1 MKKIAI
7 FLFITAVTF
16 AVSGCT
22 DTEDFILKQSG
33 AVSEEE
39 YQQYVEMRDKGELD
53 TDGKYISKELADMEN
68 ENTTHKSVHVT
79 FSHNSAIE
87 IQYYF
92 DAMHE
97 KLIDKNQCYVNPGDC
112 IYAAEVDSG
121 IERNAYYSL
130 QGFRVY
136 SFSSED
142 KKKKELLQD
151 EETESREIHV
161 PDDFDGNE
169 ISVIPIGQYD
179 NRRIELKDFYKD
191 SVGRESKTNGEWI
204 VNEKKVTGNSIE
216 INPVEA
222 VNVDYYYDSK
232 KYVFESSNPGSF
244 FHDEGLVRF
253 ETVDALEDISEF
265 SVELRPL
272 SGFFAFDPE
281 KYIFE
286 NGNVKFEYE
295 GRLIEERSNIPDGS
309 ILTYIVEPN
318 EGYIV
323 AKNTE
328 MIRINAKDSEA
339 TNDQISNCV
348 AFYSQKMIDIT
359 LPRPIGGTV
368 EYSIDGKVISGSNCK
383 LPSGTVVTMNF
394 NPWNGWKSKVKDGE
408 KYIVT
413 DQTKQ
418 SVSIQG
424 IDINSGVFEESETYK
439 PTLKIVLDDS
449 VKDAI
454 FDVENIKNGL
464 KYDGG
469 EKTSTFFEWAGQK
482 GRIIFNEKIATY
494 PNPVLNISEDAVLA
508 GNAIKIEILKVDKD
522 KQEEKETIYIQ
533 KIPIGQEIEIYSS
546 EERERTSK
554 IYTTINVFVS
564 NVEVVPYEEKSMENA
579 KTEVSVSDVTIPY
592 VLNNG
597 DVLEKSRNIE
607 IRIVPDEGYYIAGTE
622 EMDGIYRETMK
633 YSKWNKDY
641 EKIMKKHPAKKI
653 WHVTLDAND
662 EFGTCVYQLD
672 GEAVSGNVA
681 ILEEQKLTLNYTVTD
696 SDYEIKRSG
705 VGGFWKEITHKETEE
720 CTIPMSK
727 EMDGKVIKREDYIQI
742 IPKEK

>member
-1 MKKIAI
+1 MKKII
-7 FLFITAVTF
+7 FFSFITAMTF
-16 AVSGCT
+16 VLAGCT

-39 YQQYVEMRDKGELD
+39 YQQYVEMRNKGELD

-79 FSHNSAIE
+79 FSRNSAIE

-97 KLIDKNQCYVNPGDC
+97 KLIDENQCYVNPGDC

-121 IERNAYYSL
+121 IERNVHYSL

-136 SFSSED
+136 SFGPD
-142 KKKKELLQD
+142 DKKELLQG

-161 PDDFDGNE
+161 PDDFGGNE

-179 NRRIELKDFYKD
+179 SRRIELKDFYKD

-222 VNVDYYYDSK
+222 VIVDYYYDSE
-232 KYVFESSNPGSF
+232 KYVFESSNPDSL

-281 KYIFE
+281 EYIFE

-295 GRLIEERSNIPDGS
+295 GRIIEERSNIPDGS

-339 TNDQISNCV
+339 TKDQISNCV
-348 AFYSQKMIDIT
+348 AFYSQKMIDVT

-368 EYSIDGKVISGSNCK
+368 EYSTDGKVISGSNCK
-383 LPSGTVVTMNF
+383 LSSGTVLTMNF

-439 PTLKIVLDDS
+439 PILKIVLDDS

-469 EKTSTFFEWAGQK
+469 EKASTFLNGQVK
-482 GRIIFNEKIATY
+482 KERIIFNEKIATY
-494 PNPVLNISEDAVLA
+494 PNPILNISDDAVLT
-508 GNAIKIEILKVDKD
+508 GNAIKMEIVKVDKN
-522 KQEEKETIYIQ
+522 KKEEKETIYIQ

-546 EERERTSK
+546 EDRETSSK
-554 IYTTINVFVS
+554 IYDTINVFVS
-564 NVEVVPYEEKSMENA
+564 NVEVVSYEEKPMGNA
-579 KTEVSVSDVTIPY
+579 KTEVSVSDVTTPY
-592 VLNNG
+592 VLHSG
-597 DVLEKSRNIE
+597 DVLEKSRNVE
-607 IRIVPDEGYYIAGTE
+607 IRIVPDEGYYIAGTKD
-622 EMDGIYRETMK
+622 MDGIYRETMK

-641 EKIMKKHPAKKI
+641 EKIMKKHSAKKI

-705 VGGFWKEITHKETEE
+705 VGGFWKGITHKETEE

-742 IPKEK
+742 TPKEK